1 MGLRNREAS
10 LRAVQVI
17 VDGMKKNWPY
27 GSSTEEIT
35 RRDWDSIQAQIGSA
49 HRSILAALDE
59 AGYRVGDNPLAYSGT
74 ERSSE
79 AAKDFVLG
87 QLELAETL
95 LKKKRGQVPNLIE
108 IHEALKMAWTEA
120 YLQAGR

>member
-1 MGLRNREAS
+1 MDLKDRENS
-10 LRAVQVI
+10 LTKVQVI

-27 GSSTEEIT
+27 LGSPEEIT
-35 RRDWDSIQAQIGSA
+35 SRDWDSIQVLIAGA
-49 HRSILAALDE
+49 HWPILAALAE
-59 AGYRVGDNPLAYSGT
+59 ARYRVGDESLAYSGT

-95 LKKKRGQVPNLIE
+95 LKKKRGQVPNLIK
-108 IHEALKMAWTEA
+108 IHEALKIAWTEA
-120 YLQAGR
+120 YLQAGS